1 MAENNFISGVSTE
14 LLDGN
19 LIINDSVNNGRS
31 ILIIGTA
38 KQGPVNKPVK
48 INNMEEA
55 KQVFGS
61 IYNGSGLREETLLT
75 GADIIFQSGD
85 SQKDVR
91 MVRISNGET
100 SSVELKEKAPQDV
113 ASEYFNQKTAL
124 RLTSLYPGDVYN
136 QITVKQTIVNGES
149 CIEIYNPL
157 SGTSSLFPFMLNTNG
172 SIKNVVD
179 LANAINADENL
190 YTILKAEAAYYT
202 VRKTEITMY
211 SAVEGSA
218 EDVGNLITTGDNPD
232 IIVGNGYYEINLNN
246 MYKNRKDGDTGKIE
260 EYDDSNHNDPASL
273 INPGLN
279 DEGNAEYEIDS
290 SSNIATIAEIYKN
303 EEYTFTKDNVLK
315 ADGLVVVNLP
325 YPTQVNNENKSLGI
339 KDGIAKQVK
348 KDYQIGVTDGITDI
362 FSFSAYE
369 AIDPSTVELYKIT
382 VNGQKKQ
389 LTMGDG
395 EDFTVD
401 NVGGEANNNVA
412 TIKLEDPTKI
422 EPNVTLIISYVS
434 EEFQVN
440 QVFSKAAVNASGD
453 YKTYYMVGSRIF
465 FGAQS
470 NADLIFTYSAKK
482 VYDSSSYTLMDSAKG
497 VIRIN
502 ETFEPVTEEQQST
515 QIFIT
520 WTYLPDWLD
529 IASKTYTLSGGT
541 NGSTFSN
548 AVKYTLLEKVY
559 TKLSDYEIQIV
570 YLPLT
575 YVDDTKVIESDDD
588 GLPIEVNAGFLQ
600 QLNNYVNGLAI
611 GYKDA
616 VGVMGVKPCYREEDV
631 ASWINNLIT
640 TSIYYP
646 NRAANLMAV
655 RNYKRCV
662 VTAGTVLVGSDNVNP
677 YITGID
683 GFVAAELTSL
693 PVNKTLTNKTFN
705 TYYSMVMPF
714 EIPSEDVKKIN
725 DYQYTTIKKDNDGT
739 VRIAEGFTASAIGSD
754 YKRLSTLMTCLEL
767 ANIARDTIKPYIGEY
782 FGDVQKL
789 ALETQLT
796 SAFLLLTD
804 TSKGEAP
811 AKNISFVLTQTLAQ
825 KKEGICEIEYEMI
838 PNFELVKVRGKVKLS
853 LQ

>member
-157 SGTSSLFPFMLNTNG
+157 SGESSLFPFMLNTNG

-211 SAVEGSA
+211 SAVKGS
-218 EDVGNLITTGDNPD
+218 EENVGNLITTGDNPD

-260 EYDDSNHNDPASL
+260 EYDYSNPNDPASL

-279 DEGNAEYEIDS
+279 DEGNAEYAINS

-303 EEYTFTKDNVLK
+303 EEYAFTKDNVLK

-339 KDGIAKQVK
+339 KDGKAKQVK

>member
-1 MAENNFISGVSTE
+1 MAENNFISGTSTE

-19 LIINDSVNNGRS
+19 LVINDSVNEGRS

-55 KQVFGS
+55 KTTFGS

-75 GADIIFQSGD
+75 GADIVFHSGD

-91 MVRISNGET
+91 MVRISNGEK
-100 SSVELKEKAPQDV
+100 SNVELKERMPQGV
-113 ASEYFNQKTAL
+113 SSENVNQKVALKLTA
-124 RLTSLYPGDVYN
+124 LYPGEIYN
-136 QITVKQTIVNGES
+136 QITVKQAIINGES

-157 SGTSSLFPFMLNTNG
+157 TGLTSSFPFMLNSTGN
-172 SIKNVVD
+172 IRNVID
-179 LANAINADENL
+179 LAKAINADENL
-190 YTILKAEAAYYT
+190 YTILQAEAAYYNVKNT
-202 VRKTEITMY
+202 AITMY
-211 SAVEGSA
+211 SAVEGSS
-218 EDVGNLITTGDNPD
+218 EDVGNLIMEENPD
-232 IIVGNGYYEINLNN
+232 ITVGNGYYEINLNN
-246 MYKNRKDGDTGKIE
+246 MYQNRKDGSTGKIE
-260 EYDDSNHNDPASL
+260 EYDDSNPNSPASL

-279 DEGNAEYEIDS
+279 DEGNAEYEIAS
-290 SSNIATIAEIYKN
+290 SSNIAVINEIYKN
-303 EEYTFTKDNVLK
+303 EEYTFTQDNPLK

-325 YPTQVNNENKSLGI
+325 YPSQVNNENKSLGI
-339 KDGIAKQVK
+339 KNNKAKQVK
-348 KDYQIGVTDGITDI
+348 KDYQIGVTDGINTI

-369 AIDPSTVELYKIT
+369 AVDPNTVELYKVT
-382 VNGQKKQ
+382 VNGQKKLVDSTIYE
-389 LTMGDG
+389 LT
-395 EDFTVD
+395 VA
-401 NVGGEANNNVA
+401 GGEANNNVA
-412 TIKLEDPTKI
+412 TIELLDATAI
-422 EPNVTLIISYVS
+422 EQNVTLIISYESV
-434 EEFQVN
+434 EFDLT
-440 QVFSKAAVNASGD
+440 QVFSKADVNASGS
-453 YKTYYMVGSRIF
+453 YKTYFMIGSRIF

-470 NADLIFTYSAKK
+470 NADLEFTYSAKK
-482 VYDSSSYTLMDSAKG
+482 VYDSSSYTLIDGAKG

-502 ETFEPVTEEQQST
+502 ETFEPVTAEQQET

-520 WTYLPDWLD
+520 WSYLPDWLD
-529 IASKTYTLSGGT
+529 IASKIYTLSGGT

-548 AVKYTLLEKVY
+548 AVKYTLLDEVY
-559 TKLSDYEIQIV
+559 TKLSDYEVQIV

-575 YVDDTKVIESDDD
+575 YADDTKVVESDED

-616 VGVMGVKPCYREEDV
+616 VGVMGMKPCYRAEDV
-631 ASWINNLIT
+631 PSWINGLIN

-646 NRAANLMAV
+646 NRAANLMSV

-683 GFVAAELTSL
+683 GFVAAELTAL
-693 PVNKTLTNKTFN
+693 PINKTLTNKTFN
-705 TYYSMVMPF
+705 TYYSMIMPF
-714 EIPSEDVKKIN
+714 DIPSEDVKKIN

-754 YKRLSTLMTCLEL
+754 YKRLSTLMTCVEL
-767 ANIARDTIKPYIGEY
+767 GNIARETIKPYIGEY
-782 FGDVQKL
+782 FGDVQKTS
-789 ALETQLT
+789 LETQLT
-796 SAFLLLTD
+796 SAFQVLTD

-811 AKNISFVLTQTLAQ
+811 AKTINFELTQTLAQ
-825 KKEGICEIEYEMI
+825 KKEGICELAYTMV
-838 PNFELVKVRGKVKLS
+838 PNFELVKVKGKIKLS

>member
-211 SAVEGSA
+211 SAVEGS
-218 EDVGNLITTGDNPD
+218 EENVGNLITTGDNPD

-260 EYDDSNHNDPASL
+260 EYDDSNPNDPASL

-279 DEGNAEYEIDS
+279 DEGNAEYAINS

-303 EEYTFTKDNVLK
+303 EEYAFTKDNVLK

-339 KDGIAKQVK
+339 KDGKAKQVK

-502 ETFEPVTEEQQST
+502 ETFEPVTEEQQPT

-646 NRAANLMAV
+646 NRAANLMSV

>member
-1 MAENNFISGVSTE
+1 MAENNFISGTSTE

-19 LIINDSVNNGRS
+19 LLINDSVNEGRS

-100 SSVELKEKAPQDV
+100 SSVELKERMPQGVSSADV
-113 ASEYFNQKTAL
+113 NQKTAL
-124 RLTSLYPGDVYN
+124 KLTALYPGEIYN
-136 QITVKQTIVNGES
+136 QVTIKQSIINGES

-157 SGTSSLFPFMLNTNG
+157 TGESSLFPFMLNANG
-172 SIKNVVD
+172 NIRNVID
-179 LANAINADENL
+179 LARAINADENL
-190 YTILKAEAAYYT
+190 YTILKAEATYYN
-202 VRKTEITMY
+202 VKNTEITMY
-211 SAVEGSA
+211 SAVEGS
-218 EDVGNLITTGDNPD
+218 EENVGNLITTGDNPD
-232 IIVGNGYYEINLNN
+232 ITVGNGYYEINLNN

-260 EYDDSNHNDPASL
+260 EYDDTNHNDPASL

-279 DEGNAEYEIDS
+279 DEGNAEYEINS

-303 EEYTFTKDNVLK
+303 EEYAFTKDNVLK

-339 KDGIAKQVK
+339 KGGKAKQVK
-348 KDYQIGVTDGITDI
+348 KDYQIGVTDGINTV

-369 AIDPSTVELYKIT
+369 AIDSNTVELYKVT
-382 VNGQKKQ
+382 VNGQKKLVDSSIYE
-389 LTMGDG
+389 LT
-395 EDFTVD
+395 V
-401 NVGGEANNNVA
+401 VGGEANNNVA
-412 TIKLEDPTKI
+412 TIELLDATSI
-422 EPNVTLIISYVS
+422 EPNVTLIISYES
-434 EEFQVN
+434 EEFDLT
-440 QVFSKAAVNASGD
+440 QVFSKADVNASGS

-470 NADLIFTYSAKK
+470 NADLEFTYFAKK
-482 VYDSSSYTLMDSAKG
+482 VYDSSSYTLIDSAKG

-502 ETFEPVTEEQQST
+502 ETFEPVTEEQQET

-529 IASKTYTLSGGT
+529 IASKIYTLSGGT

-548 AVKYTLLEKVY
+548 AVKYTLLDELY
-559 TKLSDYEIQIV
+559 TKLSDYEVQIV

-575 YVDDTKVIESDDD
+575 YADDTKVVESDDD

-600 QLNNYVNGLAI
+600 QMNNYVNGLAI

-616 VGVMGVKPCYREEDV
+616 VGVMGMKPCYRAEDV
-631 ASWINNLIT
+631 PSWINNLIN

-705 TYYSMVMPF
+705 SYYSMVMPF
-714 EIPSEDVKKIN
+714 DIPSEAVKKIN

-782 FGDVQKL
+782 FGDVQKTS
-789 ALETQLT
+789 LETQLT
-796 SAFLLLTD
+796 SAFQVLTD

-811 AKNISFVLTQTLAQ
+811 AKTINFELTQTLAQ
-825 KKEGICEIEYEMI
+825 KKEGICELAYTMV
-838 PNFELVKVRGKVKLS
+838 PNFELVKVRGKIKLS

>member
-211 SAVEGSA
+211 SAVEGS
-218 EDVGNLITTGDNPD
+218 EENVGNLITTGDNPD

-260 EYDDSNHNDPASL
+260 EYDDSNPNDPASL

-279 DEGNAEYEIDS
+279 DEGNAEYAINS

-303 EEYTFTKDNVLK
+303 EEYAFTKDNVLK

-339 KDGIAKQVK
+339 KDGKAKQVK

-646 NRAANLMAV
+646 NRAANLMSV